1 MAEEESSVETLDRTP
16 GNMFRHDGPAGS
28 VVFLIAL
35 PLCLG
40 IALASNAPL
49 IGGIIA
55 GIVGGIVVGA
65 LSGSDVSVS
74 GPTAGL
80 AVIVA
85 ATIQET
91 GSYRAFLLAV
101 VLSGVLQIAFGALK
115 FGVSADYVPNSVIKG
130 MVGGVGALI
139 VLKQIPHML
148 GRDTSYIE
156 DQSVLEWSGNDT
168 LKDILSSV
176 MGASSGAVIISAAS
190 LLLLLIWA
198 RLGKVWWVFR
208 IVPGQLGV
216 VMLGIGMNQLF
227 GVVAPA
233 LKIVKA
239 EHVVSLPASLQEFS
253 AQFTVPDFSA
263 ISDRRIW
270 VAAFTIAVAGSLIT
284 LLSLEAADRLDPYRR
299 ISPPNR
305 ELRAHGIGNIVSGLL
320 GGLPLASVLV
330 RSAANVDA
338 GARTKMSAVVHGVLL
353 LVAVM
358 LLPGPLRLTPLAS
371 LATILAAV
379 SFKLTRPSLYREV
392 YAQGWDQFIPF
403 LVTVLAVVFT
413 NLLLGMFVGWACGLF
428 FVIRANHHESI
439 TVVNQG
445 KEYLIRFTKD
455 ASFINKHEFRQ
466 KLSEVPNG
474 SHVLIDGARALF
486 IDHDIRETLEDFR
499 RLAPYKEIQIEVKG
513 WKESH
518 GTA

>member
-1 MAEEESSVETLDRTP
+1 MTEAESSVEAQDHTP
-16 GNMFRHDGPAGS
+16 RNMFRHDGPAGS

-91 GSYRAFLLAV
+91 GSYRAFLMAV

-115 FGVSADYVPNSVIKG
+115 FGVSANYVPNSVIKG
-130 MVGGVGALI
+130 MTCGVGALI

-148 GRDTSYIE
+148 GRDTSYME

-168 LKDILSSV
+168 LKDLLSSV
-176 MGASSGAVIISAAS
+176 IGASPGAVIISAAS
-190 LLLLLIWA
+190 VLLLLIWG
-198 RLGKVWWVFR
+198 RLGKVSRVFR
-208 IVPGQLGV
+208 MVPGQLGV
-216 VMLGIGMNQLF
+216 VVLGIGLNQVF

-233 LKIVKA
+233 LKIVKT
-239 EHVVSLPASLQEFS
+239 EHVVNLPSSLQEFS

-263 ISDRRIW
+263 IADRRIW
-270 VAAFTIAVAGSLIT
+270 MAAFTIAVGGSLIT
-284 LLSLEAADRLDPYRR
+284 LLSLEAADRLDPHRR

-338 GARTKMSAVVHGVLL
+338 GAHTKMSAIVHGVLL
-353 LVAVM
+353 LLAVM
-358 LLPGPLRLTPLAS
+358 LLPGPLRYMPLAS
-371 LATILAAV
+371 LATILAVV
-379 SFKLTRPSLYREV
+379 SFKLTRPALYREV

-439 TVVNQG
+439 TMVNQD

-455 ASFINKHEFRQ
+455 ASFINKNEFRQ

-499 RLAPYKEIQIEVKG
+499 RLAPYKEIQVEVKG
-513 WKESH
+513 WKEAH
-518 GTA
+518 GTP